1 MVILKILAVL
11 CAGGTV
17 AVFMPHVAKRL
28 ITWWNARIHSYATW
42 MSYEFDAMLETL
54 PVERAKRYITIGIGL
69 SFVFGWLLGGWL
81 AAMVFAVTG
90 YFSGWGVVAWKR
102 RRRLRAIDDQLVDT
116 LVMMANALKAGL
128 SLRQAIE
135 LVSQEGKPPIANEYT
150 RIVKEMHLGRLTDD
164 ALRRFSERV
173 PLEDVQ
179 LFVDSV
185 LMLRETGGNMSETF
199 QVIAATV
206 VDRKKVQGK
215 IQAMTAQGM
224 TQGIVICLFP
234 IGMMLMF
241 STIEPDYMKPFFTT
255 PLGWLMMTLVFVLDG
270 MGLALMYKLV
280 QVEV

>member
-1 MVILKILAVL
+1 
-11 CAGGTV
+11 
-17 AVFMPHVAKRL
+17 
-28 ITWWNARIHSYATW
+28 
-42 MSYEFDAMLETL
+42 
-54 PVERAKRYITIGIGL
+54 
-69 SFVFGWLLGGWL
+69 
-81 AAMVFAVTG
+81 VFAVTG